1 MLDFSEKR
9 RTEYNNLKLF
19 MVQKYRKTVG
29 RILYPPDDCAKILHK
44 IGIKC
49 RGRVTRPAP

>member
-1 MLDFSEKR
+1 
-9 RTEYNNLKLF
+9 

-29 RILYPPDDCAKILHK
+29 ADLYPPDDCAKILHK